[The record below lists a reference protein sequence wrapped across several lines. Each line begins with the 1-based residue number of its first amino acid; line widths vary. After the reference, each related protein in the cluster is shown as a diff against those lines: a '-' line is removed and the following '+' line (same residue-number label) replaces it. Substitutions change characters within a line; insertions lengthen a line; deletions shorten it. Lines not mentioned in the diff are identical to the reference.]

1 MACPINCSMKIYHLT
16 IAYNEKTEEVEYIME
31 SVDEDSLEIQVIGE
45 VDLADYFDEAVLKL
59 IGECY
64 EIGEA

>member
-1 MACPINCSMKIYHLT
+1 
-16 IAYNEKTEEVEYIME
+16 ME
-31 SVDEDSLEIQVIGE
+31 SVDEDSLEIEVIGE
-45 VDLADYFDEAVLKL
+45 VNLAEYFDEAVLKL

>member
-1 MACPINCSMKIYHLT
+1 
-16 IAYNEKTEEVEYIME
+16 ME

-45 VDLADYFDEAVLKL
+45 VNLADYFDEAVLKL

>member
-1 MACPINCSMKIYHLT
+1 
-16 IAYNEKTEEVEYIME
+16 ME
-31 SVDEDSLEIQVIGE
+31 SIDEDSMEITVIGE
-45 VDLADYFDEAVLKL
+45 VDLAEYFDEAVLKL